1 MSLVNGGTYYGF
13 TAAELAIL
21 EADGDYADIVSLF
34 NISATIGGVDY
45 RFAPASAIGNAM
57 AIIGRLEDDET
68 DPTGQIYSVTLDS
81 AVYYSAF
88 GFKLI
93 P

>member
-21 EADGDYADIVSLF
+21 EADGDYADIVNLF
-34 NISATIGGVDY
+34 NISATIDGVDY

-57 AIIGRLEDDET
+57 AIIGRLEDDESE
-68 DPTGQIYSVTLDS
+68 PILGVTLDS

>member
-13 TAAELAIL
+13 TAGELAIL
-21 EADGDYADIVSLF
+21 ERDGDYTDIVGLF
-34 NISATIGGVDY
+34 TIQATIGGVDY
-45 RFAPASAIGNAM
+45 YFAPSSAITNAM
-57 AIIGRLEDDET
+57 EINGRLEEDNT
-68 DPTGQIYSVTLDS
+68 DPTGQINSVTLDS